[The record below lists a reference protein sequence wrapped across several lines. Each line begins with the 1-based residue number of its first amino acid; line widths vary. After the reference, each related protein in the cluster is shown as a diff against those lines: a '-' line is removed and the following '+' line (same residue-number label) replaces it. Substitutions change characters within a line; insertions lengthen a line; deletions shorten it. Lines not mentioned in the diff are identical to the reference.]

1 MNETGNLVERCRRER
16 NALLAATLLRRLENR
31 GFDAYYCATK
41 EEALQ
46 QALALIPKDHVV
58 SWGGSV
64 TIGQIGLQQY
74 CRAHYRCID
83 RDTAKA
89 PEERAELMRQALLCD
104 TFLCSANALT
114 ADGEIV
120 NIDGNGN
127 RTAAMLYGPRQV
139 LCVIGLQK
147 VCKTLASAL
156 DRAHETAAALNARRF
171 PDNNTPCVKTGLC
184 FDCNVPDCM
193 CNYILTIRRSKPAG
207 KIKVLLVGE
216 EVGF

>member
-1 MNETGNLVERCRRER
+1 MNETEKLVERCKRER
-16 NALLAATLLRRLENR
+16 NAMMAATLVTRLKGR

-46 QALALIPKDHVV
+46 QAIALIPKDHVV

-74 CRAHYRCID
+74 CREHYRCLD
-83 RDTAKA
+83 RDTAKT
-89 PEERAELMRQALLCD
+89 PEERAEIMRKALLCD

-127 RTAAMLYGPRQV
+127 RVAAMVYGPRQV
-139 LCVIGLQK
+139 LCIIGMQK

-156 DRAHETAAALNARRF
+156 DRAHETAATLNGRRF
-171 PDNNTPCVKTGLC
+171 PDGKTPCEKTGLC
-184 FDCNVPDCM
+184 FDCNVPDTM
-193 CNYILTIRRSKPAG
+193 CNYVLTIRRSKPIG
-207 KIKVLLVGE
+207 KIKVILVGE